1 MTVKPEENGCAV
13 LWDMDGVLV
22 DTGEFHYL
30 TWKEMLEL
38 NGISFTRQ
46 DFQHTFGMNNG
57 QVVTYVLGQS
67 PDPELLKRMSDR
79 KEENFREMV
88 REQAQINT
96 GVRRLLEQLQAAGVK
111 QAIASS
117 APQENIDVVVD
128 KFGIREF
135 FGAMVSGDRLPSKPD
150 PTVFRLAAQALGV
163 SPGNCIVVEDAKAGV
178 AAARWAGM
186 KCIAVAATH
195 PVDELDQADLVVQDL
210 EDVSI
215 DDFHRLFQNES
226 LEEKC

>member
-1 MTVKPEENGCAV
+1 MTLKPVEKGCAV

-38 NGISFTRQ
+38 NGIPFSRQ

-57 QVVTYVLGQS
+57 QVVTCVLGHP
-67 PDPELLKRMSDR
+67 PDPELLKEISDR

-88 REQAQINT
+88 REQAEINP
-96 GVRRLLEQLQAAGVK
+96 GVRALLEQLHDAGIK

-117 APQENIDVVVD
+117 APQENIDQVVD
-128 KFGIREF
+128 KLKIRGF
-135 FGAMVSGDRLPSKPD
+135 FSAMVSGDCLPSKPD
-150 PTVFRLAAQALGV
+150 PTVFRLAAQELGV

-178 AAARWAGM
+178 DAARRAGM

-195 PVDELDQADLVVQDL
+195 PVDELDQADLAVQNL
-210 EDVSI
+210 ETLSI
-215 DDFHRLFQNES
+215 DDFHQLFYNKL

>member
-1 MTVKPEENGCAV
+1 MTVEPEDKACAV

-38 NGISFTRQ
+38 NGIPFTRQ

-57 QVVTYVLGQS
+57 QVVAYVLGQS
-67 PDPELLKRMSDR
+67 PDPELLRQMSDR

-128 KFGIREF
+128 KFGIKGF
-135 FGAMVSGDRLPSKPD
+135 FNAMVSGDRLPSKPD
-150 PTVFRLAAQALGV
+150 PTVFRLAAQELGV
-163 SPGNCIVVEDAKAGV
+163 SPGNCIVVEDAKAGI
-178 AAARWAGM
+178 AAARRAGM

-195 PVDELDQADLVVQDL
+195 PLDELDQAGLVVQDL
-210 EDVSI
+210 EGVSI

-226 LEEKC
+226 VEEKC